1 MCRVRVA
8 HATDSSISRA
18 LLLLLFADS
27 SSIPRRC
34 SGRSLRTRSLGGLA
48 LPAPLF
54 PSQGLPCSLWQCFLC
69 RAPADTIAPPLL
81 VEAVCVNRTSERG
94 NRPTAVA
101 DASSQANGVP
111 ACNAA
116 SVVRATE
123 DPPGRAQ
130 RLALAGDVPIVP
142 RHGEIQ
148 RPLDWYC
155 ADLTA
160 GACSGCPTE
169 PRCVGARKQAQREMR
184 LCAPN
189 KRSEAPQHRVLCGE

>member
-1 MCRVRVA
+1 MLASPPSATARIPEQRLPLRLGPTGVTSAALTALPPIPLAAAHVPRTVA

-34 SGRSLRTRSLGGLA
+34 SGRSLRTRSLGSLA

-69 RAPADTIAPPLL
+69 RAPADTSAPPLL
-81 VEAVCVNRTSERG
+81 VEALCVNRNSERG

-101 DASSQANGVP
+101 DASSQANSVP

-116 SVVRATE
+116 SVMRATE
-123 DPPGRAQ
+123 DPPGGESNARRSQ
-130 RLALAGDVPIVP
+130 VTFPLFLDMEKFSGRSTGTVP
-142 RHGEIQ
+142 
-148 RPLDWYC
+148 
-155 ADLTA
+155 T
-160 GACSGCPTE
+160 
-169 PRCVGARKQAQREMR
+169 
-184 LCAPN
+184 
-189 KRSEAPQHRVLCGE
+189 